1 MPTYTGTFSNRSQYQ
16 LQLILTEGT
25 QSIANNTTQVSFT
38 LRIVESPEWGSW
50 TANSAT
56 YSINIDGQT
65 FSGSFT
71 YDFRNYNTLNLRTGT
86 VTIDHN
92 NDGTKTVSASASV
105 GGSTTIGNAS
115 ASGSFALT
123 TIPRASNSTFSVSA
137 VDAGTA
143 FTITTN
149 RASTSFTHTLRY
161 SFGSL
166 TNQTIATG
174 VGASTSWTPPLSL
187 LQQIPNATSG
197 TMTITTITFSGSTQ
211 IGSTSRTITLRAGP
225 GVVPSISSISDSEFV
240 SAVASAVGAYV
251 RGQSQITLSM
261 NGEAGIQG
269 STISSRTITFAGNT
283 INAGSGTTAV
293 ITQSGTLTA
302 TASVTDSRGRTA
314 SITKNISVLDWVAPA
329 FAVGSPTVIRS
340 TAGGVPDN
348 QGTSLRVSLNAS
360 VSSLINS
367 TQRNSIRY
375 RVQTRVRNTG
385 SYVTRADVT
394 PAGISFNGTFV
405 ISGTYA
411 VDSAY
416 DVRVEVIDIF
426 ATSTVQSVIATAA
439 VFMHWGDGLAI
450 GKFYEPGR
458 GSIDAMGQ
466 IYQNNGQFVPSIGN
480 MGWVPVLNK
489 APGFMLDRFVDFLSS
504 GTLTLASI
512 ADARALGVWVTGG
525 GGGGGGSSS
534 APTGEVH
541 VASGG
546 GGGFTRYRLFRDLSI
561 FTGNISVTVGAGGAG
576 ATTTAGTGS
585 TGGTSN
591 IVHAGVTVL
600 SAIGGSGGN
609 GIGFTTP
616 GSEEGGSGGG
626 VGTGSAD
633 MEFPGEDGG
642 ASGCF
647 AVANAIRVA
656 ISGQGGHSY
665 WGSGGRAVRAGGT
678 SGGSGQNGRNGVGRG
693 SGGSGSVARPGQ
705 SAATG
710 GSGAAGRVLFE
721 VYL

>member
-1 MPTYTGTFSNRSQYQ
+1 MPTYSGTFSNRSQYK
-16 LQLILTEGT
+16 LELIVTEGS

-50 TANSAT
+50 TNNSAT
-56 YSINIDGQT
+56 YSINIDGNT

-71 YDFRNYNTLNLRTGT
+71 YDFRNYNTLTLRTGT

-143 FTITTN
+143 FTINTN

-166 TNQTIATG
+166 TNQTFATG
-174 VGASTSWTPPLSL
+174 VGASFSWTPPLSL

-211 IGSTSRTITLRAGP
+211 IGSTSRTITLRAGS

-251 RGQSQITLSM
+251 RGQSRITLTM
-261 NGEAGIQG
+261 NGESGVQG

-283 INAGSGTTAV
+283 INSGSGTTAV

-314 SITKNISVLDWVAPA
+314 SITKNISVLDWAAPA

-340 TAGGVPDN
+340 TAGGVPDE

-360 VSSLINS
+360 VSSLVNS

-375 RVQTRVRNTG
+375 RVSTRVRNTG
-385 SYVTRADVT
+385 SYTTSADVT
-394 PAGISFNGTFV
+394 PGGISFNGTFV

-411 VDSAY
+411 INTAY

-426 ATSTVQSVIATAA
+426 ATSTVQSVVATAA

-450 GKFYEPGR
+450 GKYYESGR

-466 IYQNNGQFVPSIGN
+466 IYQNNGQAVASVSQLPSSATTAAEGI
-480 MGWVPVLNK
+480 V
-489 APGFMLDRFVDFLSS
+489 RLSTNAES
-504 GTLTLASI
+504 QTGTATNRAVTPASLASVTATDTRAGLIPI
-512 ADARALGVWVTGG
+512 ATAAEVTAR
-525 GGGGGGSSS
+525 SS
-534 APTGEVH
+534 T
-541 VASGG
+541 
-546 GGGFTRYRLFRDLSI
+546 TRA
-561 FTGNISVTVGAGGAG
+561 V
-576 ATTTAGTGS
+576 
-585 TGGTSN
+585 
-591 IVHAGVTVL
+591 
-600 SAIGGSGGN
+600 
-609 GIGFTTP
+609 TP
-616 GSEEGGSGGG
+616 GRMANHPGLPWAIAAGS
-626 VGTGSAD
+626 VSI
-633 MEFPGEDGG
+633 
-642 ASGCF
+642 
-647 AVANAIRVA
+647 N
-656 ISGQGGHSY
+656 
-665 WGSGGRAVRAGGT
+665 
-678 SGGSGQNGRNGVGRG
+678 
-693 SGGSGSVARPGQ
+693 GGSGSVTSASVNFPSSRFSQEPIAVGTARTSVPGTVSEVGIVTQ
-705 SAATG
+705 SNTSMNVYVLRSNSTATIIEWIAIQMTSSS
-710 GSGAAGRVLFE
+710 GSG
-721 VYL
+721 